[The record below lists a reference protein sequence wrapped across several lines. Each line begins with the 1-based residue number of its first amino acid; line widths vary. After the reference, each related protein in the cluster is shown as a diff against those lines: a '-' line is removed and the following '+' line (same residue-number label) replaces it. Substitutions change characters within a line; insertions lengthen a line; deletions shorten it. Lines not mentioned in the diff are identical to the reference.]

1 MPSKSMVIGASG
13 TSGGGENDLVMESV
27 NKTVPFQSV
36 IRVQVQE
43 CSQSQQSSSTST
55 AGNIYFVKNDYV
67 QQQQQKPL
75 QHNGGAIIVAP
86 TPPAALQRN
95 VDHRQVGKTV
105 TAIHMP
111 VVVSTHPPPPSS
123 PTYQLP
129 SHQQQNQPEQ
139 QHHQDHQPRRPET
152 PEYTK
157 AFPVMDTTVAS
168 SVKGEPD
175 LNIGRLRFSVVC
187 LSGPS
192 SNIFSFFVL
201 NLIGK

>member
-1 MPSKSMVIGASG
+1 MSPDSSSLMPSKSMVIGASG
-13 TSGGGENDLVMESV
+13 TSGGGGENDLVMESV
-27 NKTVPFQSV
+27 NKTVPFQSL

-43 CSQSQQSSSTST
+43 CSQSQQSSST
-55 AGNIYFVKNDYV
+55 GNIYFVKNDYV
-67 QQQQQKPL
+67 QQQKPIE
-75 QHNGGAIIVAP
+75 HNGGAIIVAP
-86 TPPAALQRN
+86 TPSAALQHRN
-95 VDHRQVGKTV
+95 VEHRQVGKTV

-123 PTYQLP
+123 SPIYQGP
-129 SHQQQNQPEQ
+129 SHQQQNQPE

-187 LSGPS
+187 
-192 SNIFSFFVL
+192 
-201 NLIGK
+201 